1 MMRTIGVVTQS
12 VALIA
17 IALGALASKPTQ
29 AFPDKTITVVAPF
42 APGGPSDFIARLLA
56 KGLQT
61 ALGQP
66 VVIDNRV
73 GGSGNT
79 GIGIVTRSKP
89 DGYTLLLGSSAIP
102 VNAAIFKDLTYDP
115 HRDLIPISELAA
127 SANVIVTR
135 ADSQFATLADFI
147 LQAKA
152 KPGVFN
158 YASAGTGST
167 SHLTAELFKLRAG
180 VNIVHVPYR
189 GAAPAVLA
197 LMEGTTEVAVVAIP
211 AAEQLIQ
218 SGQLRALAVTGAKRW
233 QSMPNVPTVMES
245 GLSDFVSET
254 FSGLFAPAG
263 TPPEI
268 IQLLARTS
276 QAVFQTPEARDAAR
290 KGGFEVVASSPEE
303 FKVRFNAELAKIKD
317 LVTKAGIA
325 TH

>member
-1 MMRTIGVVTQS
+1 MMRTNAVIAQCVS
-12 VALIA
+12 LVAF
-17 IALGALASKPTQ
+17 ALAALASNPVQ
-29 AFPDKTITVVAPF
+29 AFPEKTITVVAPF

-56 KGLQT
+56 KGLQS

-66 VVIDNRV
+66 VIIDNRV

-115 HRDLIPISELAA
+115 YRDLIPISELAA

-135 ADSQFATLADFI
+135 ADSPFHTLADLI
-147 LQAKA
+147 SNAKT
-152 KPGVFN
+152 KPGVLN

-197 LMEGTTEVAVVAIP
+197 LMEGTTELAVVAIP

-218 SGQLRALAVTGAKRW
+218 SSQLRALAVTGAKRW

-263 TPPEI
+263 TPTPI
-268 IQLLARTS
+268 IDLLAKTS
-276 QAVFQTPEARDAAR
+276 QAVFQTPEAREAAR
-290 KGGFEVVASSPEE
+290 KGGFEVVASSPKE
-303 FKVRFNAELAKIKD
+303 FKVRFNTELAKIKD
-317 LVTKAGIA
+317 LVAKAGIA